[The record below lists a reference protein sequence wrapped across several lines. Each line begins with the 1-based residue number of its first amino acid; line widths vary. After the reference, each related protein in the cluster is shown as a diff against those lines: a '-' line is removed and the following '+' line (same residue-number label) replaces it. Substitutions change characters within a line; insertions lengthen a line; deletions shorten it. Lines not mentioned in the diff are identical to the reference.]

1 MELIKIDLQ
10 NNKIPSNIVACI
22 GEFDGIHLAHQKLIE
37 EVEKISIE
45 KNIPSSII
53 TFDPHPDFVLNKNS
67 DNTYITPLN
76 EKIKFINDNYNIDYF
91 IVINFTEQLSK
102 LPFDEFYDLFL
113 KTINTI
119 VIGYDFRFGYKG
131 LGNESNLKKLH
142 DNVIVIEQIKL
153 NNEKIGSKNIINSLL
168 NGNIEDA
175 NKMLGRLY
183 KISGI
188 VSKGSQIGSKIG
200 YPTAN
205 INIEENFCLL
215 KKGVYAVRVRINNNK
230 NYNNNCCYYLG
241 ICNYGYNPSFNKII
255 KPRLEVHIFN
265 FNKDIYDEY
274 IEVEFIENIREEKV
288 FPSVDDFLNQLKKD
302 CEYCNNKYGGIYETI
317 SCRSDG

>member
-76 EKIKFINDNYNIDYF
+76 EKIKFVNDNYNIDYF

-142 DNVIVIEQIKL
+142 DLSITSYEAEKL
-153 NNEKIGSKNIINSLL
+153 
-168 NGNIEDA
+168 
-175 NKMLGRLY
+175 
-183 KISGI
+183 
-188 VSKGSQIGSKIG
+188 
-200 YPTAN
+200 
-205 INIEENFCLL
+205 
-215 KKGVYAVRVRINNNK
+215 
-230 NYNNNCCYYLG
+230 
-241 ICNYGYNPSFNKII
+241 
-255 KPRLEVHIFN
+255 
-265 FNKDIYDEY
+265 
-274 IEVEFIENIREEKV
+274 
-288 FPSVDDFLNQLKKD
+288 FLSYQ
-302 CEYCNNKYGGIYETI
+302 
-317 SCRSDG
+317 